1 MYNEIMLPLLMVNDA
16 YRTIT
21 RLGYFDAIDGNKVID
36 MNDSIRD
43 IPNKMFGYL
52 CNNAKGCC
60 FVFAAAMMNLL
71 EENGIENYMV
81 LTPEGNGFRSSV
93 LYIINNNIYVA
104 NPVEDIEYFTKNNIE
119 KDKRF
124 NYYQDRTTGFIING
138 NIDHN
143 AAYFTLEDFS
153 KKYGLVHM
161 LPSFNQ
167 DITLNEALE
176 LKTLIADNGDVL
188 ISLESLKNKPKTKSK
203 LYSV

>member
-1 MYNEIMLPLLMVNDA
+1 
-16 YRTIT
+16 
-21 RLGYFDAIDGNKVID
+21 
-36 MNDSIRD
+36 
-43 IPNKMFGYL
+43 
-52 CNNAKGCC
+52 
-60 FVFAAAMMNLL
+60 
-71 EENGIENYMV
+71 MV

-167 DITLNEALE
+167 DITLKEALE
-176 LKTLIADNGDVL
+176 SKTLIADNGDVL